1 VSNLEAWENRDRK
14 ITKRRR
20 LKSMNKLD
28 SPTPNPKKNK
38 KPRISEI
45 KLLADLDLDE
55 IFKI

>member
-1 VSNLEAWENRDRK
+1 
-14 ITKRRR
+14 
-20 LKSMNKLD
+20 MNKLD
-28 SPTPNPKKNK
+28 PTPNPKKSK

>member
-1 VSNLEAWENRDRK
+1 MANLEAWENRDGK

-28 SPTPNPKKNK
+28 PPTPNPKKSK